1 MNPKCFFQLTV
12 CIFLSCVPAF
22 VTQAQGPEASR
33 DWPEFRG
40 PYGNGHAV
48 GTLDLPTE
56 FNDQKNLIWKREL
69 PGRAWSSPVFIGNQI
84 WLTTAIEHKTTPEE
98 LEALKRDQPES
109 EGHSVF
115 SKIDLKA
122 LRIDRESGELQAT
135 IDLFTIDRP
144 PIIHSLN
151 SFASPT
157 PVCDAERV
165 YFHFGTFGTVALNR
179 QSGEVV
185 WQTQDYRLEHEAG
198 PGSSP
203 ILYRGLLIVHC
214 DGCDQQYVVALD
226 AETGEQVWK
235 TDRTGKLH
243 DSPMMK
249 KAFCTPIIVD
259 RGGKD
264 EMISPGANWVYG
276 YDPMTG
282 NEKWKI
288 SYGQL
293 GFSNVA
299 RPVIDGETFYVC
311 TCFSKSKIIAI
322 DFSGEGEL
330 TESNIKWDY
339 KKQVPN
345 MPSPI
350 VVDNAIYFVNDRGIM
365 TCLDAETGQEHW
377 QSRLRGGFSSSPIL
391 ADGKIYLGN
400 HDGEMFVIEP
410 NKEGLVILAENKLD
424 GQIMASPAAIDRT
437 LFVRTAESLYRFE
450 LVP

>member
-1 MNPKCFFQLTV
+1 MNPKCPAQ
-12 CIFLSCVPAF
+12 FLVLILLCFGPVW
-22 VTQAQGPEASR
+22 VIQAQDEKSSL

-40 PYGNGHAV
+40 PAGNGHAV
-48 GTLDLPTE
+48 GAQDLPTE
-56 FNDQKNLIWKREL
+56 FNDQQNLIWKSEL
-69 PGRAWSSPVFIGNQI
+69 PGRAWSSPVFADDQI
-84 WLTTAIEHKTTPEE
+84 WLTTAIEHQATAEE
-98 LEALKRDQPES
+98 LAAKKQEAPNA
-109 EGHSVF
+109 EGHSAF

-122 LRIDRESGELQAT
+122 LKLDRETGELEAA
-135 IDLFTIDRP
+135 IDLFTIDSP
-144 PIIHSLN
+144 PVIHSLN

-165 YFHFGTFGTVALNR
+165 YFHFGTFGTVAINR
-179 QSGEVV
+179 KTGEVV
-185 WQTQDYRLEHEAG
+185 WRTQDYPLEHEAG

-203 ILYRGLLIVHC
+203 ILYQGLLIVNC

-226 AETGEQVWK
+226 AETGKQIWK

-249 KAFCTPIIVD
+249 KAFCTPIIVK

-276 YDPMTG
+276 YEPTTG
-282 NEKWKI
+282 KEKWKV

-299 RPVIDGETFYVC
+299 RPVVDGETFYVC
-311 TCFSKSKIIAI
+311 TCFGKSKIIAI
-322 DFSGEGEL
+322 DFSGEGAL

-377 QSRLRGGFSSSPIL
+377 QSRLRGGFSSSPMM
-391 ADGKIYLGN
+391 ADGKIYVGN

-410 NKEGLVILAENKLD
+410 NKEELVILAENKLD
-424 GQIMASPAAIDRT
+424 AQIMASPAAVDRT
-437 LFVRTAESLYRFE
+437 LYIRTAESLYRFE
-450 LVP
+450 LAH